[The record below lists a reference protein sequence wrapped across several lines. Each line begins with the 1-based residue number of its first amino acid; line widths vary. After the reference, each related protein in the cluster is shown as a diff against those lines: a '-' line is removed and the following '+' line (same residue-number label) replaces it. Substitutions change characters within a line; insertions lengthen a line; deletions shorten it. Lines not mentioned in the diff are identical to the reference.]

1 MPTPLATLYTEY
13 IAFLVRTDS
22 PITDAA
28 GLLTRLRALAVSA
41 PQRLS
46 QLYADTPTWQE
57 LGIDCVI
64 GTWRGVIGAD
74 GLEAA
79 QVAWWEHALG
89 KVATSAAWQEE
100 LRHQYWLDTWAGAD
114 ATREL
119 LERERGM
126 LADLLTGLGLR
137 P

>member
-22 PITDAA
+22 PVMDAA

-79 QVAWWEHALG
+79 QVAW
-89 KVATSAAWQEE
+89 
-100 LRHQYWLDTWAGAD
+100 
-114 ATREL
+114 
-119 LERERGM
+119 
-126 LADLLTGLGLR
+126 
-137 P
+137 